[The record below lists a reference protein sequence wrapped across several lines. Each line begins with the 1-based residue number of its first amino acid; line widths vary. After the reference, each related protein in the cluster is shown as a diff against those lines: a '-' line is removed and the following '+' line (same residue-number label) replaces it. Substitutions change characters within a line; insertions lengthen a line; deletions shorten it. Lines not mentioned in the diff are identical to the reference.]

1 MILLFLVAQLP
12 GTTQDHLQI
21 FNIEA
26 KQKIKSH
33 QMPEQVNSQFLI
45 DKYGNFI
52 VIPFFPSFIYFLIVC
67 SLDLIIKYSSL
78 EI

>member
-1 MILLFLVAQLP
+1 
-12 GTTQDHLQI
+12 
-21 FNIEA
+21 
-26 KQKIKSH
+26 
-33 QMPEQVNSQFLI
+33 MPEQVNSQFLI

-78 EI
+78 EIWNFW